1 MLDLTVHF
9 DVPAFLYIGKPSP
22 FQSKRKNLLA
32 KKIIR
37 QKRTILLESYPA
49 SKTNVRKCKRAWR
62 GTSSDAEYELKCFI

>member
-37 QKRTILLESYPA
+37 QKRTSLPESNPT
-49 SKTNVRKCKRAWR
+49 SITNMEKGKTSVTFDKVKRR
-62 GTSSDAEYELKCFI
+62 N